1 MKVELKYRL
10 RGFNLKLLS
19 GVVSEEDEV
28 VFVSPLPELMEK
40 FLTVTGIEL
49 HTVDNTSTISNI
61 VTIESNVDY
70 NLVYKTFNKEDELD
84 NELIQIITKVNGFNV
99 EGWLGVYD
107 KTIVVYHLSQEL
119 SDETLKS
126 LEKEFLSSNILVDT
140 LAFQIPVI
148 NG

>member
-1 MKVELKYRL
+1 M
-10 RGFNLKLLS
+10 
-19 GVVSEEDEV
+19 SEEDEV

-126 LEKEFLSSNILVDT
+126 LEKEFLSSNILLDT

>member
-49 HTVDNTSTISNI
+49 HTVDNTSTVSNL

-84 NELIQIITKVNGFNV
+84 NELIQVITKVNGFNV
-99 EGWLGVYD
+99 EGWLGVYG
-107 KTIVVYHLSQEL
+107 KTIVVYHVSQEL

-126 LEKEFLSSNILVDT
+126 LEKEFLNSNVLVDT

-148 NG
+148 NR